1 MRRHF
6 SGVGCGA
13 CGRGRTYPRSR
24 EAPGRRPSLLWGT
37 AFNGWTR
44 RGRRRAKARR
54 IGLSPKPPG
63 SAPGSYGPGDRKA
76 AMERRVASVLR
87 KGRHAARRR
96 TDGCAT
102 RRSIPSAFCRGLEGN
117 YGAPRAAQIIGARKR
132 ARLEQGRW
140 RACALNAAASRPHR
154 LRAVQAARSSPRAWP
169 RSPASPLRSDSK
181 WSCWSRAARRR

>member
-1 MRRHF
+1 MRRKR
-6 SGVGCGA
+6 
-13 CGRGRTYPRSR
+13 GRGRLRRLRAGLVTPSPGGLGSPSVPTTRDCLEWLDAARTKGGESCPDREPSR
-24 EAPGRRPSLLWGT
+24 AP
-37 AFNGWTR
+37 
-44 RGRRRAKARR
+44 
-54 IGLSPKPPG
+54 
-63 SAPGSYGPGDRKA
+63 SAPGSYGPGDRNRRV
-76 AMERRVASVLR
+76 ERRVASVLR

-154 LRAVQAARSSPRAWP
+154 LRAVQAARSSPRASLRW
-169 RSPASPLRSDSK
+169 PASQLRSDSK